1 MTWNGSGTYN
11 RLTTTVSPATANT
24 TIDVAD
30 QNNYTADV
38 ATGINACLAKNGEN
52 AATGNLPMGGY
63 KHTNVAD
70 GTAASD
76 SVSLGQV
83 QDSAFVYEATV
94 GGDGDD
100 ITLTL
105 SPTLTAYAAGQTF
118 RFEAGA
124 ANTGAV
130 TLNVDAQGEKAVVTQ
145 KGVALIAGDITSG
158 GVFEVVYTGTQF
170 ILQGTARNPNSVFVN
185 NSDGTPNVSDTGN
198 TITTTVASGVIE
210 SIGPT
215 GVATND
221 WAVLDALPLGIA
233 WIELKIYADIRFT
246 TSTTLTVTVY
256 GKAADSVE
264 TFDNFADALLHHK
277 VTDAENAAKTAQLLS
292 IAKVPVDSTN
302 SFDIRWDT
310 AGSPDTETIDIFLSG
325 YGWN

>member
-76 SVSLGQV
+76 STSLGQV

-100 ITLTL
+100 ITAHPHPDPYRLCCWSDIQVRGRSNEHRGSHFRCRWSRSKGYNHTERD
-105 SPTLTAYAAGQTF
+105 SP
-118 RFEAGA
+118 
-124 ANTGAV
+124 
-130 TLNVDAQGEKAVVTQ
+130 
-145 KGVALIAGDITSG
+145 
-158 GVFEVVYTGTQF
+158 
-170 ILQGTARNPNSVFVN
+170 
-185 NSDGTPNVSDTGN
+185 VS
-198 TITTTVASGVIE
+198 
-210 SIGPT
+210 
-215 GVATND
+215 
-221 WAVLDALPLGIA
+221 W
-233 WIELKIYADIRFT
+233 
-246 TSTTLTVTVY
+246 
-256 GKAADSVE
+256 
-264 TFDNFADALLHHK
+264 
-277 VTDAENAAKTAQLLS
+277 
-292 IAKVPVDSTN
+292 
-302 SFDIRWDT
+302 
-310 AGSPDTETIDIFLSG
+310 
-325 YGWN
+325 